1 MWKLGISLL
10 SFRVLCL
17 HRELYSISSL
27 EKQYI
32 GLSLFLFFNIAQ
44 LTEHLTGKKLTGA
57 RILTIGIGMG
67 WDGRLVKHWSTS
79 VFISGS
85 VQRIERK
92 LSAVF
97 FFQGICPLPPQT
109 GHCRGY
115 FPRYH
120 FDEASGQC
128 EKFIYGGCGGNENN
142 FKTLKECQKTCKFLG
157 FKKLIG
163 LDVFVYLSNLD
174 VDIEGTQNCFVSD
187 AR

>member
-17 HRELYSISSL
+17 HKELYSISSL

-44 LTEHLTGKKLTGA
+44 LTEPLTGKKLTGA

-85 VQRIERK
+85 VHRIERK
-92 LSAVF
+92 
-97 FFQGICPLPPQT
+97 LPPQT

-142 FKTLKECQKTCKFLG
+142 FKTLKECQQTCKFLG
-157 FKKLIG
+157 FKKI
-163 LDVFVYLSNLD
+163 
-174 VDIEGTQNCFVSD
+174 
-187 AR
+187 